1 MAKKTEAVEFGAAFG
16 YPFKKAVRLLNI
28 LWVFIP
34 IIGWFALF
42 GYGITIV
49 KHFLKNDFSELPKLS
64 FGRDL
69 NLGFFMF
76 FKSIPFIIVLTF
88 VNFIIIFIPFIGI
101 LGSWF
106 ISLIIVPVLAIN
118 FFNKET
124 VSSYFEF
131 DKVKYVFEN
140 FGDYIIALLKTI
152 ALRIIF
158 GIMILILVGFPA
170 GAFTQD
176 IFMADFYRRFVKE

>member
-1 MAKKTEAVEFGAAFG
+1 MEKTEIVDFGSAFK
-16 YPFKKAVRLLNI
+16 YPFNRAVGLLNI
-28 LWVFIP
+28 LWLFVP

-42 GYGITIV
+42 GYSVTIV
-49 KHFLKNDFSELPKLS
+49 KHFLKNDFSELPKLD

-69 NLGFFMF
+69 GLGFMMF
-76 FKSIPFIIVLTF
+76 IKSIPFAIVLTI
-88 VNFIIIFIPFIGI
+88 VNLILIFIPFVGI

-106 ISLIIVPVLAIN
+106 VSLIIVPILMIN

-124 VSSYFEF
+124 VASYFEF

-152 ALRIIF
+152 AIKIIF
-158 GIMILILVGFPA
+158 VLMIIVLVGLPA
-170 GAFTQD
+170 LSFTQN
-176 IFMADFYRRFVKE
+176 IFLADFYRRNVK